1 MAIKPMVFESLAP
14 PKPDGTGHRIN
25 NEALLLFKF
34 DIASACLQ
42 SASAENLDFED
53 YQGQRVR
60 KSEMNKN

>member
-14 PKPDGTGHRIN
+14 PKADGTGLRIN

-42 SASAENLDFED
+42 PASAENLDFED
-53 YQGQRVR
+53 YQG
-60 KSEMNKN
+60 